1 MRRKKD
7 SVLPIVIFD
16 EYGILTFDF
25 LDIDLGLGTVR
36 NGIQCEEIF
45 VVIDGSVIL
54 EGKTIISRAVIA
66 SEP

>member
-1 MRRKKD
+1 M
-7 SVLPIVIFD
+7 PIVIFD